1 MAILKTGTISN
12 RMVAAL
18 KVERDTVVW
27 DRELTGFGV
36 RAYPT
41 GGRVYVAQ
49 ARGPKHR
56 NGPKRVTVGRHDI
69 LNADEARR
77 RAALIIARIKAGEEP
92 VPEPLAAKLANGPT
106 VGDLAARYLEEH
118 VAVRCKPKTAK
129 TTRSVVNRH
138 IVPALGKMSLAAV
151 ERAHVTDLHH
161 GLSDRPAIANTAVKT
176 LSHMYTLADE
186 WGMVAE
192 GVNPCRSVLKYPA
205 RRRERFLTDAE
216 FERLSRVLDEVET
229 EPRAPRG
236 AIAAIRLLMLT
247 GCRRNEILSLR
258 WEDVNLGARELTL
271 ADAKTGPRT
280 VPLSHSAVR
289 VLAGLPRAPANPWVL
304 PGLKPG
310 AHLSDIEGAWHSIRK
325 RARLGDVR
333 LHDLRHSYAS
343 RALALGQ
350 SLPMIGKLLGHRQ
363 IETTGRYAHLARE
376 PVHEAATRISDSIAA
391 KIL

>member
-1 MAILKTGTISN
+1 
-12 RMVAAL
+12 MVAAL
-18 KVERDTVVW
+18 KVERDIVIW

-36 RAYPT
+36 RAYPS

-49 ARGPKHR
+49 ARGPKYPT
-56 NGPKRVTVGRHDI
+56 GPKRVTVRRHEI

-92 VPEPLAAKLANGPT
+92 VPEALAAKLANGPT
-106 VGDLAARYLEEH
+106 VGTLAARYLQDH

-138 IVPALGKMSLAAV
+138 IVPALGKLSLAAV
-151 ERAHVTDLHH
+151 ERAHVTELHH

-186 WGMVAE
+186 WGIVAE
-192 GVNPCRSVLKYPA
+192 GTNPCRSVLKYPA

-216 FERLSRVLDEVET
+216 FERLSRVLDKIET

-247 GCRRNEILSLR
+247 GCRKNEILGLR
-258 WEDVNLGARELTL
+258 WDDVDLDAPELTL

-280 VPLSHSAVR
+280 VPLSRSAVR
-289 VLAGLPRAPANPWVL
+289 VLAGLHRTPENPWVL

-310 AHLSDIEGAWHSIRK
+310 THLSDIEGAWHSIRK
-325 RARLGDVR
+325 RAELDEVR
-333 LHDLRHSYAS
+333 MHDLRHSYAS

-376 PVHEAATRISDSIAA
+376 SVHEAATLISDSIAA
-391 KIL
+391 DIL